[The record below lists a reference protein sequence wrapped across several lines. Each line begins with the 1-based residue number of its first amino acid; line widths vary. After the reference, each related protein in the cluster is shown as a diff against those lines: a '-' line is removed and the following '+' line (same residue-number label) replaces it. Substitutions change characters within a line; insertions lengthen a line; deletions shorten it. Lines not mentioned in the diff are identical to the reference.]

1 MVKLGLYKA
10 SNKYLQFEYINDTE
24 ILFLYRKVLNNVFY
38 LVYIFHLIRYNC
50 VIVYNY
56 IDSNL
61 IPFVFC
67 LFEKD

>member
-1 MVKLGLYKA
+1 MKLGLYKA
-10 SNKYLQFEYINDTE
+10 SNKYLQFEYINDTK
-24 ILFLYRKVLNNVFY
+24 ILFLYGKVLNNVFY